1 MGHWTFIFALWIV
14 QIHFYFFTPPSS
26 DHKQETR
33 PSPAGNRTPVS
44 RVTGGDTDHY
54 TTEEYTNTRAATRAK
69 VPKVPYTFEALCGAS
84 QNKTCAP
91 GEDRT
96 HGLQIMRLTRCLL
109 RYRGHS
115 RPRDTSGIRP
125 ATKAHTPTCQKEGPA
140 DPDVI

>member
-26 DHKQETR
+26 DHKQKTE

-69 VPKVPYTFEALCGAS
+69 VPKCHTLLKHFAARRKTKLVPRVRFELTAF
-84 QNKTCAP
+84 
-91 GEDRT
+91 
-96 HGLQIMRLTRCLL
+96 RL
-109 RYRGHS
+109 
-115 RPRDTSGIRP
+115 
-125 ATKAHTPTCQKEGPA
+125 
-140 DPDVI
+140 